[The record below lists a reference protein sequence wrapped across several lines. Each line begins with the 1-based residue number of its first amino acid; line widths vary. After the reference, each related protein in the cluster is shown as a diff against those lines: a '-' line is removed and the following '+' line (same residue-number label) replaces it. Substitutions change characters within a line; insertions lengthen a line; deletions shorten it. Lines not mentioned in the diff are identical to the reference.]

1 MCVIHISP
9 KKKMPA
15 INLLNYNFH
24 HRLIENKFLIVPG
37 AEKTIA
43 ATNQEM
49 QIFIF
54 SFASNAQFDCSASLT
69 SGKDKSNF
77 VPPCNSQSYFKI
89 SIQTGWFSLV
99 VNSRFV
105 QCLDFFWIIDS
116 NFVEIHKILQ

>member
-24 HRLIENKFLIVPG
+24 HPRLIENKFLIVPG

-54 SFASNAQFDCSASLT
+54 SFASNAQFDCSASL
-69 SGKDKSNF
+69 
-77 VPPCNSQSYFKI
+77 
-89 SIQTGWFSLV
+89 
-99 VNSRFV
+99 R
-105 QCLDFFWIIDS
+105 
-116 NFVEIHKILQ
+116 